1 MENHH
6 NSTSEVPSWLMIT
19 MFTLFVLVLFV
30 LGDALVGIIG
40 TILIG
45 VTMANYYTEHSSG
58 GH

>member
-1 MENHH
+1 
-6 NSTSEVPSWLMIT
+6 MIT
-19 MFTLFVLVLFV
+19 MFALFVLVLFV